1 VTRSHP
7 FGHENRVRTAYDDGS
22 MDAIRFGPFSLD
34 PRSGELR
41 RDGELVPL
49 APQPFRLL
57 LALATRPGE
66 LVTREELREQV
77 WSDGTFVDFERGL
90 NFCVLQVRTALGD
103 DAKQPSYIETLPRR
117 GYRFVA
123 TVDRAAALPPIP
135 IVPPRR
141 RRRFRWTV
149 AAAALLFI
157 VLAIAWQQREP
168 VPPAKVMVAV
178 LPFADLSDRASGGFS
193 GGFADGMTEEL
204 ITHLGAL
211 RPKELGVIA
220 RTSILTYRGTKK
232 SIREIGGEL
241 GVAYVVEGSIRREA
255 DRIRVTAQLIDARDQ
270 THLWAESFDRRG
282 AGALA
287 IQRDVSER
295 IARALRVELL
305 AEDVLSAR
313 SPAAHDAYLRG
324 RQLWYDGRTPAVERS
339 VRELREAVRLEPT
352 FVLAHIALAE
362 SVQVLAMREQ
372 IDPIAARDEI
382 GQAAETALRLAP
394 LLAQSHGI
402 MAMRRFWYDWD
413 WAGAEESYRAAIR
426 FNPNEP
432 GALHDHAWLLISQG
446 RFDEGIAQLRRAQEL
461 DPVSPRANMH
471 VAWAYIYTR
480 RYAEA
485 VREARRALDRAPG
498 YEEAYRCL
506 EHAYLLSGD
515 YASALAARRKR
526 EPGIA
531 ATDARAFFAAERA
544 REAANLETDDPY
556 NAAATLA
563 MAGDRENAIRWLR
576 NALDTHNLSFP
587 LAGVDPKLDSLH
599 GDPRYIAMLRGVGLQ
614 TFTPRAR

>member
-1 VTRSHP
+1 
-7 FGHENRVRTAYDDGS
+7 

-41 RDGELVPL
+41 RDGELVPI

-57 LALATRPGE
+57 LALTGKPGE

-77 WSDGTFVDFERGL
+77 WDDGTFVDFERGL
-90 NFCVLQVRTALGD
+90 NFCVLQARAALGD

-123 TVDRAAALPPIP
+123 NVERAAAPAAEHP
-135 IVPPRR
+135 VQRSRR
-141 RRRFRWTV
+141 YTW
-149 AAAALLFI
+149 AAAIAALSLI
-157 VLAIAWQQREP
+157 VLIIAWQQRE
-168 VPPAKVMVAV
+168 VAPPTKIMIAV
-178 LPFADLSDRASGGFS
+178 LPFADLSDRAS

-211 RPKELGVIA
+211 QPKRLGVIA
-220 RTSILTYRGTKK
+220 RTSILTYRGTKR
-232 SIREIGGEL
+232 SIREIGDEL
-241 GVAYVVEGSIRREA
+241 GVAYVVEGSIRRES

-270 THLWAESFDRRG
+270 THVWAESFDRRG

-295 IARALRVELL
+295 IAHALRLELL
-305 AEDVLSAR
+305 ADDVLTAR
-313 SPAAHDAYLRG
+313 SPAAHEAYLRG
-324 RQLWYDGRTPAVERS
+324 RQLWFDGRTPAVRES

-362 SVQVLAMREQ
+362 SVHLLAMREQ
-372 IDPIAARDEI
+372 IEPAVAREEI
-382 GQAAETALRLAP
+382 GHAAETALRLAP
-394 LLAQSHGI
+394 SLAQSHGI
-402 MAMRRFWYDWD
+402 LAMRRFWYDWD

-426 FNPNEP
+426 LNPNEP
-432 GALHDHAWLLISQG
+432 GALHDHGWLLISQG
-446 RFDEGIAQLRRAQEL
+446 AFDEGIAQLRRAQEL

-480 RYAEA
+480 RFPQA
-485 VREARRALDRAPG
+485 VQEVRRALGREPG

-515 YASALAARRKR
+515 YESALAARRKR
-526 EPGIA
+526 NPALA
-531 ATDARAFFAAERA
+531 ASDARAFFVEEQA
-544 REAANLETDDPY
+544 REAANLSTNDPY

-563 MAGDRENAIRWLR
+563 MAGDRENAIAWLR
-576 NALDTHNLSFP
+576 KALESRNLSFP

-599 GDPRYIAMLRGVGLQ
+599 GDPRFIEMLRSVGLESIN
-614 TFTPRAR
+614 RARAR